1 MSVDKEFTD
10 IRERSFA
17 FAVRIIKLCQ
27 FLEKNTEISRNLIR
41 QLLNAG
47 TSVGANLEEGQA
59 GQSKPDFISKNAI
72 ALKEA
77 QETNYW
83 LRLILATNEFA
94 EKIKVGVEDL
104 RDESMEI
111 AKVVGAIIVSAKKD
125 S

>member
-47 TSVGANLEEGQA
+47 TSIGANLEEGQA
-59 GQSKPDFISKNAI
+59 GQGKPDFISKNAI

-77 QETNYW
+77 RETNYW

>member
-1 MSVDKEFTD
+1 MSVEKEFID
-10 IRERSFA
+10 IRERSFS
-17 FAVRIIKLCQ
+17 FAVRVVKLCQ

-47 TSVGANLEEGQA
+47 TSIGANLEEGQA
-59 GQSKPDFISKNAI
+59 RQSKPDFISKNAI

-77 QETNYW
+77 RETNYW